1 MGGVDDKLRGVVCNV
16 DDKLW
21 VEVGVTALDVN
32 VLVVFGVEE
41 EEGEKGFPVVVPTS
55 LVVNPKNK
63 DLL

>member
-1 MGGVDDKLRGVVCNV
+1 MDGVDDKLWGVVCNV

-21 VEVGVTALDVN
+21 VEVDVTALDVN

-41 EEGEKGFPVVVPTS
+41 EGEKGFPVVVPAS

>member
-1 MGGVDDKLRGVVCNV
+1 MGGVDDKPWGVVCNV

-21 VEVGVTALDVN
+21 VEVDVTALDVN
-32 VLVVFGVEE
+32 VLVVEE
-41 EEGEKGFPVVVPTS
+41 EEGEKGFPVVVPAS

>member
-1 MGGVDDKLRGVVCNV
+1 MGGVDDKLWGVVCNV

-21 VEVGVTALDVN
+21 VEVDVTALDVN
-32 VLVVFGVEE
+32 VLVVEE
-41 EEGEKGFPVVVPTS
+41 EEGEKGFPVVVPAS